1 MRDAIIDADVALGEV
16 DHLMGEAIMV
26 GEGNHQ

>member
-1 MRDAIIDADVALGEV
+1 MREAIMDANVALGEV

-26 GEGNHQ
+26 GEGNYQ